1 MSYSSKGSIVL
12 VLQDATQSLKEL
24 AKKVW
29 GIRLAATSVRS
40 PIWRSLNVN
49 VWCFSMAESG
59 ALSNHEWRLILTE
72 YYHVI
77 KNHQRNCISIK
88 YRHTSNKIHVG
99 RMILGYCKYVKRLYL
114 GEHGRSCFSLLLR
127 GIIQHVWLKG
137 VELCELICCEMTLDL
152 LLVHHT
158 EGQRLFCYLPVVN
171 LLLHCALK
179 DRSTNTRMYFNN
191 VSNRLRKKPRVR
203 WCF

>member
-1 MSYSSKGSIVL
+1 
-12 VLQDATQSLKEL
+12 
-24 AKKVW
+24 
-29 GIRLAATSVRS
+29 
-40 PIWRSLNVN
+40 
-49 VWCFSMAESG
+49 
-59 ALSNHEWRLILTE
+59 
-72 YYHVI
+72 
-77 KNHQRNCISIK
+77 
-88 YRHTSNKIHVG
+88 
-99 RMILGYCKYVKRLYL
+99 MILGYCKYVKRLYL

-158 EGQRLFCYLPVVN
+158 EGQRLFCYLPIVN

-191 VSNRLRKKPRVR
+191 VSKQAQKEASCKMVFLVSPGRGTCTQTRSCAVQTGRPWRYSEHHRRGSTRRQR
-203 WCF
+203 WSLG